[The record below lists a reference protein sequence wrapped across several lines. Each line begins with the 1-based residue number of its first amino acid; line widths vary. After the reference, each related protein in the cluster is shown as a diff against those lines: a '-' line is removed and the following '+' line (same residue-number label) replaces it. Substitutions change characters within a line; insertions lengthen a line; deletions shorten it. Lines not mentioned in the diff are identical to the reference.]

1 MEKENK
7 KRNMLSGFF
16 DNCKDLYLED
26 KEIGSNPL
34 TQFKEQKKKSKSQ
47 SAEEKL
53 KKIKR
58 IVLE

>member
-34 TQFKEQKKKSKSQ
+34 EQFNEKKKTPSQ

-53 KKIKR
+53 KEIKR